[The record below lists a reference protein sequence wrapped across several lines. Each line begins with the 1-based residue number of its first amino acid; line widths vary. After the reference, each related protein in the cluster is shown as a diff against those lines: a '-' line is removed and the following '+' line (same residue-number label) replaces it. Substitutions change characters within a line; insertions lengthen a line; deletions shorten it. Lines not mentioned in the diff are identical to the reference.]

1 MTNCCNCSKE
11 LVPNA
16 KFCKFCGATQAVQ
29 PQPVNEIPVVA
40 KVNTVPAC
48 IKCGN
53 ALIPNAKFCKHCG
66 TNVDAPHVATLPITE
81 TPKIAAVNTTVSS
94 KIESELVSNKVGS
107 PSVNSVDVNNKKTG
121 ISGIQ
126 ITIGLVAIILLA
138 IFAYITKSNDS
149 APPVIVTPAPAVVVA
164 PPPVA
169 APVQTEADTAQQA
182 EAQAKF
188 KLEDANEQLH
198 IGNMY
203 YGGDGKTQ
211 DYAQA
216 FDWYKKAAEQ
226 GNAEGQLKLA
236 VLYYTGQGTDKNYE
250 EALYWANKAAEQND
264 ADAQY
269 LIGTMYEA
277 GEGVAIDETQAISWY
292 KKAAKQGNA
301 NAKTKLSKIELA
313 SVADAEEQKRL
324 AHEEKIALLQQQKDE
339 KIKRA
344 DELKKARED
353 LALAKLQASTEQE
366 KLNAERARLER
377 EAKANAQSASAQPV
391 QPVQQT
397 PATSATPQAA
407 QGKFQAKFR
416 GFLGVKVATRYY
428 ATEDMK
434 NEAMKLWKAEGKIL
448 ETDGSITIVKQENKA
463 AEALGQ

>member
-1 MTNCCNCSKE
+1 MSNCTSCSKE

-16 KFCKFCGATQAVQ
+16 KFCQFCGVTQVIK
-29 PQPVNEIPVVA
+29 PQPVNETPTVT
-40 KVNTVPAC
+40 KVNAVPAC
-48 IKCGN
+48 KKCGN
-53 ALIPNAKFCKHCG
+53 ELIPNAKFCKHCG

-107 PSVNSVDVNNKKTG
+107 PSFNSVDVNNKKTG

-138 IFAYITKSNDS
+138 IFAYITKSNNS

-164 PPPVA
+164 PPPVV
-169 APVQTEADTAQQA
+169 APAVTPPAEVDPAQQA
-182 EAQAKF
+182 ALKQAEDEAAQKKLADDDAKRVA
-188 KLEDANEQLH
+188 EEE
-198 IGNMY
+198 
-203 YGGDGKTQ
+203 
-211 DYAQA
+211 
-216 FDWYKKAAEQ
+216 KAA
-226 GNAEGQLKLA
+226 A
-236 VLYYTGQGTDKNYE
+236 
-250 EALYWANKAAEQND
+250 
-264 ADAQY
+264 
-269 LIGTMYEA
+269 
-277 GEGVAIDETQAISWY
+277 
-292 KKAAKQGNA
+292 
-301 NAKTKLSKIELA
+301 
-313 SVADAEEQKRL
+313 VADAEEQKRL

-353 LALAKLQASTEQE
+353 LALAKLQANTEQE
-366 KLNAERARLER
+366 KLNAEHARLER
-377 EAKANAQSASAQPV
+377 EAKANAQPATP

-448 ETDGSITIVKQENKA
+448 EPDGSITIVKQENKA